1 MGKSATSGLNQRRL
15 GRRSGFTLIE
25 AVIAIF
31 VISLFTSALL
41 PLFISS
47 DRIVRTAQNREAAT
61 QAGHEI
67 LEEWR
72 QKGFDGLPPIP
83 VGNSSVKVAFNP
95 PSNLPKATGTLTVTR
110 VDSDFAPSTFETDYR
125 QVKATITWQGA
136 RSDRGIVDQV
146 TLIVKER

>member
-1 MGKSATSGLNQRRL
+1 MGKSATCRFKQRRF

-61 QAGHEI
+61 QAGREV

-72 QKGFDGLPPIP
+72 QKGFDGLPSIP
-83 VGNSSVKVAFNP
+83 VGQSSVKVEFTP
-95 PSNLPKATGTLTVTR
+95 PANLPRATGTLTVTR
-110 VDSDFAPSTFETDYR
+110 VATDFNPSTSETEYR

-136 RSDRGIVDQV
+136 RSDRGVVDQV

>member
-1 MGKSATSGLNQRRL
+1 MATSAICGLKQSRF

-72 QKGFDGLPPIP
+72 QKGFDGLPAVP
-83 VGNSSVKVAFNP
+83 VGVSKVKLPFTP

-110 VDSDFAPSTFETDYR
+110 VASDFSPSTLETDYR
-125 QVKATITWQGA
+125 QIKATITWQGA
-136 RSDRGIVDQV
+136 RSDRGVVDQV